1 MLIATKAS
9 TTKIIKPTVMPSA
22 ESTGDHNDDLVR
34 TVARTLNPTSITPE
48 GVMGGRPEAVL
59 ASCVNEFM
67 IAFAIAEAFDNRKKK
82 KPVNIK

>member
-1 MLIATKAS
+1 
-9 TTKIIKPTVMPSA
+9 
-22 ESTGDHNDDLVR
+22 
-34 TVARTLNPTSITPE
+34 
-48 GVMGGRPEAVL
+48 MGGRPEAVL